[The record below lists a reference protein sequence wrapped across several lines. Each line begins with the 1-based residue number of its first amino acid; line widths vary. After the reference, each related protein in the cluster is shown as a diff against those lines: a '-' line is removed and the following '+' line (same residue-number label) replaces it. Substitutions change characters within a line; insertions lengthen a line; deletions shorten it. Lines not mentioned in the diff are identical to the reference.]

1 MRIGTGAE
9 VEIYL
14 IRHGKTKGNL
24 SHCYV
29 GYTDEP
35 LCEEGIK
42 ELEDLSLG
50 QMDYVFSSPMT
61 RCIESAKILFKEE
74 SPRIIEEFKEM
85 NFGDFEMKNYEMLN
99 GNLDYQRWID
109 SNGTIAFPNGESRKE
124 FVERTMKGFQK
135 LLRELEKVKE
145 PKRVAAVVHGG
156 TIMAIGSSVLGK
168 DYFDYQVRNGA
179 YVKL

>member
-1 MRIGTGAE
+1 MQIGTGAE
-9 VEIYL
+9 IEIFL

-29 GYTDEP
+29 GHTDEP

-42 ELEDLSLG
+42 ELEELSFG
-50 QMDYVFSSPMT
+50 KMDYVFSSPMT
-61 RCIESAKILFKEE
+61 RCIESAKILFDEVNPK
-74 SPRIIEEFKEM
+74 IIEEFKEM

-99 GNLDYQRWID
+99 GNSDYQRWID
-109 SNGTIAFPNGESRKE
+109 SDGTIAFPNGESRAE
-124 FVERTMKGFQK
+124 FVERTMNGFKK
-135 LLRELEKVKE
+135 LLHELEEAKN
-145 PKRVAAVVHGG
+145 PKRVAIVAHGG
-156 TIMAIGSSVLGK
+156 TIMAIASNVLGG